1 MCSLAPWHFPVCHSI
16 PSHPVFPFL
25 VRLERLCTILGGR
38 RHCGDTHG
46 QLTCT
51 HSLPVVHLCVCVCLP
66 YGPAVLVSV
75 SWRCAACS
83 SRMANP
89 QAVPRHRERAEAT
102 DARWARWLVVLLVG
116 CAVSVFVSHG
126 VAWLAGRG
134 SSEGEVGRLRGNQRY
149 YFGKATRPPS
159 EASPTVM
166 HNDMPGTTLTGT
178 TPFTRIVATRG
189 LPVLTTLATTSSH
202 TRMRSSSERACQPG
216 LVPVTRGGL
225 HGRLEHAGR
234 GVNFTDKIG
243 FRWFCSRLAAA
254 QTPTRVV

>member
-1 MCSLAPWHFPVCHSI
+1 M
-16 PSHPVFPFL
+16 
-25 VRLERLCTILGGR
+25 
-38 RHCGDTHG
+38 
-46 QLTCT
+46 
-51 HSLPVVHLCVCVCLP
+51 CLP
-66 YGPAVLVSV
+66 DGPAALS
-75 SWRCAACS
+75 SLRWRCVACS
-83 SRMANP
+83 SRMAV
-89 QAVPRHRERAEAT
+89 ARHRERAEAT
-102 DARWARWLVVLLVG
+102 DARWAARWLVVLVVG
-116 CAVSVFVSHG
+116 CAVSVLVSHG

-134 SSEGEVGRLRGNQRY
+134 SSEGEVGRLRGNERY

-159 EASPTVM
+159 EVSPTIV
-166 HNDMPGTTLTGT
+166 HNDMPGTMPTGT
-178 TPFTRIVATRG
+178 TPLTRIVATIG

-202 TRMRSSSERACQPG
+202 TRTRSSSERACQPG